1 LFVDIFY
8 VSFYII
14 NGGKNEEK
22 KSSYYFT
29 FIFIIFTGLV
39 NSQQKSQQKI
49 LKPKLEKRPVY
60 NDLTIKTLNCPKNIK
75 PEQPSTQGLLNPD
88 VLPDLVVTNVNTV
101 IMADQKHHLFF
112 RIKNMNWTSPSAK
125 IDPSLA
131 NRLCVRLYRLV
142 EGNEQ
147 IIYFD
152 NNEIVELNTYGLV
165 DFRPLW
171 EDTGSNNI
179 EVTVDYN
186 NLVSESNEGN
196 NSFVWTLNIDIGTPN
211 GGERWAIGSDKTI
224 GWRSIGFDSSK
235 KMRIDLLKNGTKIGT
250 IFSGL
255 DIGSGDLAITW
266 KAGKY
271 EGGMATPGSGYKIR
285 ITTLSM
291 QYTYQSQNSF
301 TLLKSGFHLLPR
313 APLKYLSKKPDL
325 TLSDVRIESDGGI
338 RWLRFIIKNENWK
351 NSEISLNDPHTLSVQ
366 IYALGKRAQVLGLSQ
381 SNIDYINQHGST
393 QIQFPWDY
401 TEDTKITVDYGHVVD
416 ESNERNNTFI
426 LRQ

>member
-1 LFVDIFY
+1 MEVKMKKKRVL
-8 VSFYII
+8 II
-14 NGGKNEEK
+14 LL
-22 KSSYYFT
+22 

-75 PEQPSTQGLLNPD
+75 PEQPSKQGLLNPD
-88 VLPDLVVTNVNTV
+88 VLPDLVVTNVFMV
-101 IMADQKHHLFF
+101 ILADQKHHLFF

-152 NNEIVELNTYGLV
+152 NNEIVELNTQGLV

-179 EVTVDYN
+179 VVWVDYN

-196 NSFVWTLNIDIGTPN
+196 NSFVWTLNIDIRTPK

-250 IFSGL
+250 SFSVL
-255 DIGSGDLAITW
+255 DIYSGDAAITW

-285 ITTLSM
+285 ITTLNM

-301 TLLKSGFHLLPR
+301 TLLKPGFHLLPL
-313 APLKYLSKKPDL
+313 APIKILIGKPDL
-325 TLSDVRIESDGGI
+325 TLSDVRIESDSGSSI

-351 NSEISLNDPHTLSVQ
+351 HSDISLNDPHNLSVQ
-366 IYALGKRAQVLGLSQ
+366 IYALWKRAQVLGLSQ
-381 SNIDYINQHGST
+381 NDIDYINQHGST

-401 TEDTKITVDYGHVVD
+401 TEDTKITVDYGDVVD